1 MRPGRF
7 RPVPSPSCGEVSPGA
22 ARFLPRA
29 WGKESPAGPAAPR
42 PREGFGGEARGG
54 GSGASRVAGV
64 PRALRG
70 SRRGSRGFVAR
81 SPSRVGLAASAA
93 PRGVGAE
100 VESSELGGCCDL
112 YLQVGLWGGKGE
124 ENLAVS
130 ISFSGEFLLCGLLC
144 LPFATLG

>member
-1 MRPGRF
+1 M
-7 RPVPSPSCGEVSPGA
+7 
-22 ARFLPRA
+22 
-29 WGKESPAGPAAPR
+29 
-42 PREGFGGEARGG
+42 
-54 GSGASRVAGV
+54 
-64 PRALRG
+64 
-70 SRRGSRGFVAR
+70 
-81 SPSRVGLAASAA
+81 GLAASAA